1 MGMLL
6 SGPGLGRPADRAG
19 RAVWHRVRRGLLGLL
34 VCGGLVA
41 CGGGGGGGGGSGG
54 TGTPSPPTDPGPP
67 AAGAEFS
74 VLMMGNSH
82 TALGELPRQ
91 LAGLLRAGLPGR
103 TVEVVVA
110 PGWMFLEERV
120 GDGPSLTLLR
130 SRRWHAVVLQAQKY
144 SSSGQFSYS
153 TAEAEA
159 LIRMVRTVP
168 ALPVLFPEW
177 ARLGVDETQRIYA
190 LHTGIAGRQPACVAA
205 IPQAWD
211 LALARHPGLRLHDA
225 DGNHANEAGAQLAA
239 LMLYASLTGSSPRG
253 LPVLAE
259 VGVDAGVQQ
268 QLRQAAGD
276 TLLTHPP
283 RQHCPADAPG

>member
-1 MGMLL
+1 MDLAHPL
-6 SGPGLGRPADRAG
+6 PGIDTPARWC
-19 RAVWHRVRRGLLGLL
+19 RRLRRGLVALL
-34 VCGGLVA
+34 VCAGLGA
-41 CGGGGGGGGGSGG
+41 CGGGGGGGAE
-54 TGTPSPPTDPGPP
+54 TGTPAPPTDPAPP
-67 AAGAEFS
+67 AGTADLN

-82 TALGELPRQ
+82 TALGDLPRQ
-91 LAGLLRAGLPGR
+91 LAELLRTGQPGR

-120 GDGPSLTLLR
+120 ADAPTLTLLR
-130 SRRWHAVVLQAQKY
+130 SRRWSAVVLQAQKY

-177 ARLGVDETQRIYA
+177 ARFGVDETQRIYT
-190 LHTGIAGRQPACVAA
+190 LHTGIAGRQPACVPA

-211 LALARHPGLRLHDA
+211 LALARHPGLRLHDP

-239 LMLYASLTGSSPRG
+239 LMLYASLTGVSPRG
-253 LPVLAE
+253 LPVLAG
-259 VGVDAGVQQ
+259 GVDAAVQQ
-268 QLRQAAGD
+268 QLRQVAGD
-276 TLLTHPP
+276 TLLAHPP
-283 RQHCPADAPG
+283 RQHCPADAAG